1 MCLHANLTQGSCCNQ
16 SHKKRENSLET
27 RAIFLIFSLELTFF
41 GVKHREYIKIAK
53 MAACSE
59 DFFCGDDSD
68 AFLAIFCSYGYGA
81 NEAV

>member
-1 MCLHANLTQGSCCNQ
+1 
-16 SHKKRENSLET
+16 
-27 RAIFLIFSLELTFF
+27 
-41 GVKHREYIKIAK
+41 

-59 DFFCGDDSD
+59 DFFCGDDFD